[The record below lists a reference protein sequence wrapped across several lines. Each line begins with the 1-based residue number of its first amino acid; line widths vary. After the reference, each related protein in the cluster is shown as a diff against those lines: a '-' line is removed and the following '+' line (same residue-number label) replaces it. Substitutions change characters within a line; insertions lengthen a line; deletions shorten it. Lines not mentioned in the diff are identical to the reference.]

1 MFMQVRPG
9 LLYAYDAPRFIQEVI
24 GEVEFLEYILHSD
37 RPSVT
42 GHASWKAFV
51 LPGPRSDMMLNAD
64 ASRGQL
70 NALSSRNSPDQTGI
84 GVLPT
89 GTVPIDVDS
98 ASASENLAWISSK
111 ETRAAENAFANW
123 TATDDNQMNRTTTN
137 VFETGL
143 TGSFD
148 RAFRSSSLGIQA
160 GGSFLRL
167 ERIAPVGAMPGSTL
181 QKQLNPRATAVFRYD
196 IDKHWSVNLDGGAI
210 YVNPIAKDKY
220 NPDVELRSSVFPIFG
235 GLLAY
240 TESWG
245 RATVSARRSV
255 TPDLFIALNTVDDTV
270 MTQVAMPL
278 PWFDANQHA
287 RSPKLV
293 GMGTL
298 AVEHAQLVVP
308 NTSALEG
315 NFYLARADVGV
326 AWTPHPGQ
334 TYGLR
339 YQLIYQHGSS
349 GTAIPEPTFYT
360 NTLFFTFSLRYPDR
374 VAATVPRRL
383 DSVRADRKDL
393 SPVGAE
399 PVVPDPTETLPLG
412 DDSDGGGDGR
422 DR

>member
-1 MFMQVRPG
+1 MQVRPG
-9 LLYAYDAPRFIQEVI
+9 LLYAYDAPRMIQELL

-42 GHASWKAFV
+42 GHASWKAFL
-51 LPGPRSDMMLNAD
+51 LPGPRSDMLLSAD

-70 NALSSRNSPDQTGI
+70 NALSSRNTPDQTGI
-84 GVLPT
+84 GVLPS
-89 GTVPIDVDS
+89 GTAPIDVDS
-98 ASASENLAWISSK
+98 ANASENLSWISSK
-111 ETRAAENAFANW
+111 ATRTAENAFANW
-123 TATDDNQMNRTTTN
+123 TATDDNQMNRTTTS
-137 VFETGL
+137 VVETGL
-143 TGSFD
+143 TVSFD
-148 RAFRSSSLGIQA
+148 STFRSSSLGIQA

-167 ERIAPVGAMPGSTL
+167 ERIAPPGAMPGSTL

-210 YVNPIAKDKY
+210 YVNPIGSDKY
-220 NPDVELRSSVFPIFG
+220 NPGVALRAATFPIFG

-240 TESWG
+240 TETWG
-245 RATVSARRSV
+245 RAALTARRSV
-255 TPDLFIALNTVDDTV
+255 TPDMFIAVDTVDDTL

-278 PWFDANQHA
+278 PWLDDHPHA

-298 AVEHAQLVVP
+298 AVEHAQLIDP
-308 NTSALEG
+308 DTSMLQG

-339 YQLIYQHGSS
+339 YQLIYQHGNG
-349 GTAIPEPTFYT
+349 GTAILEPSFYT

-374 VAATVPRRL
+374 VAAQVPRRL

-399 PVVPDPTETLPLG
+399 PVVPDPTEDLPLG
-412 DDSDGGGDGR
+412 DDSDGGDGR